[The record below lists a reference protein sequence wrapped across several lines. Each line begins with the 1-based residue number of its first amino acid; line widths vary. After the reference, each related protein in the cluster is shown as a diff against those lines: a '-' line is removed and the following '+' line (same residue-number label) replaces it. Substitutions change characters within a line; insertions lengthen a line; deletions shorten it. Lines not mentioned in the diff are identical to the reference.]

1 MSKQDYSNLGDFGDG
16 LEFSISKPNQENMD
30 TEVLKAGTYQLPE
43 DCTASVVK
51 GEVIVYQK
59 RKSVLKEGDYRC
71 KDCRFNIIGYATN
84 NARYSTYVCLV
95 NRKNMGSYG
104 AMKVLHDMQKWR
116 RGRKMPMVSPILFG
130 AAIDVAISVLRK
142 DLRTTQKL
150 KEDGQERSNQEPA
163 GGGGQV

>member
-1 MSKQDYSNLGDFGDG
+1 MLVCFGCKYFDTNTVLPDG
-16 LEFSISKPNQENMD
+16 
-30 TEVLKAGTYQLPE
+30 
-43 DCTASVVK
+43 
-51 GEVIVYQK
+51 
-59 RKSVLKEGDYRC
+59 RHRC
-71 KDCRFNIIGYATN
+71 KLANDVYPNKYDL
-84 NARYSTYVCLV
+84 CLI

-130 AAIDVAISVLRK
+130 AAISALRK
-142 DLRTTQKL
+142 DLRTTKKL

>member
-1 MSKQDYSNLGDFGDG
+1 MIVCSTCKYFDRH
-16 LEFSISKPNQENMD
+16 
-30 TEVLKAGTYQLPE
+30 TTLPE
-43 DCTASVVK
+43 
-51 GEVIVYQK
+51 G
-59 RKSVLKEGDYRC
+59 RHRC
-71 KDCRFNIIGYATN
+71 KLANDVYPNKYDL
-84 NARYSTYVCLV
+84 CLI
-95 NRKNMGSYG
+95 NRKNMGPYG

>member
-1 MSKQDYSNLGDFGDG
+1 MIVCSTCKYFDRHTVLPDG
-16 LEFSISKPNQENMD
+16 
-30 TEVLKAGTYQLPE
+30 
-43 DCTASVVK
+43 
-51 GEVIVYQK
+51 
-59 RKSVLKEGDYRC
+59 RHRC
-71 KDCRFNIIGYATN
+71 KLVNDVYPNKYDL
-84 NARYSTYVCLV
+84 CLV
-95 NRKNMGSYG
+95 NRENMSVYG

>member
-1 MSKQDYSNLGDFGDG
+1 MAND
-16 LEFSISKPNQENMD
+16 
-30 TEVLKAGTYQLPE
+30 
-43 DCTASVVK
+43 
-51 GEVIVYQK
+51 VYLNK
-59 RKSVLKEGDYRC
+59 YDL
-71 KDCRFNIIGYATN
+71 
-84 NARYSTYVCLV
+84 CLV
-95 NRKNMGSYG
+95 NRENMSVYG

-130 AAIDVAISVLRK
+130 AAIDVAISVLRN

>member
-1 MSKQDYSNLGDFGDG
+1 MIVCSTCKYFDRHTALPDG
-16 LEFSISKPNQENMD
+16 RCRCKLSDGVYPNKYDLCLINRENMG
-30 TEVLKAGTYQLPE
+30 L
-43 DCTASVVK
+43 
-51 GEVIVYQK
+51 
-59 RKSVLKEGDYRC
+59 R
-71 KDCRFNIIGYATN
+71 
-84 NARYSTYVCLV
+84 
-95 NRKNMGSYG
+95 G

>member
-1 MSKQDYSNLGDFGDG
+1 MIVCSTCKYFDRHTVLSDG
-16 LEFSISKPNQENMD
+16 
-30 TEVLKAGTYQLPE
+30 
-43 DCTASVVK
+43 
-51 GEVIVYQK
+51 
-59 RKSVLKEGDYRC
+59 RHRC
-71 KDCRFNIIGYATN
+71 KLANDVYPNKYDL
-84 NARYSTYVCLV
+84 CLV
-95 NRKNMGSYG
+95 NRENMSVYG

>member
-1 MSKQDYSNLGDFGDG
+1 MIVCSTCKYFDRHTALPDG
-16 LEFSISKPNQENMD
+16 R
-30 TEVLKAGTYQLPE
+30 
-43 DCTASVVK
+43 C
-51 GEVIVYQK
+51 
-59 RKSVLKEGDYRC
+59 RC
-71 KDCRFNIIGYATN
+71 KLSDGVYPNKYDLCLINRENIG
-84 NARYSTYVCLV
+84 V
-95 NRKNMGSYG
+95 YG

-130 AAIDVAISVLRK
+130 AAIDVAISALRK

>member
-1 MSKQDYSNLGDFGDG
+1 MIVCSTCKYFDRHTVLPDG
-16 LEFSISKPNQENMD
+16 
-30 TEVLKAGTYQLPE
+30 
-43 DCTASVVK
+43 
-51 GEVIVYQK
+51 
-59 RKSVLKEGDYRC
+59 RHRC
-71 KDCRFNIIGYATN
+71 KLSDDVYPKIHD
-84 NARYSTYVCLV
+84 VCLV
-95 NRKNMGSYG
+95 NRENMGVYG

-150 KEDGQERSNQEPA
+150 KEDGQERSNQESA

>member
-1 MSKQDYSNLGDFGDG
+1 MIVCSTCKYFDRHTVLLDG
-16 LEFSISKPNQENMD
+16 
-30 TEVLKAGTYQLPE
+30 
-43 DCTASVVK
+43 
-51 GEVIVYQK
+51 
-59 RKSVLKEGDYRC
+59 RHRC
-71 KDCRFNIIGYATN
+71 KLANDVYPNKYDL
-84 NARYSTYVCLV
+84 CLV
-95 NRKNMGSYG
+95 NRENMSVYG

-163 GGGGQV
+163 GGSGQV

>member
-1 MSKQDYSNLGDFGDG
+1 MIVCSTCKYFDRHTVLLDG
-16 LEFSISKPNQENMD
+16 
-30 TEVLKAGTYQLPE
+30 
-43 DCTASVVK
+43 
-51 GEVIVYQK
+51 
-59 RKSVLKEGDYRC
+59 RHRC
-71 KDCRFNIIGYATN
+71 KLANDVYPNKYDL
-84 NARYSTYVCLV
+84 CLV
-95 NRKNMGSYG
+95 NRENMGVYG

>member
-1 MSKQDYSNLGDFGDG
+1 MIVCLGCKY
-16 LEFSISKPNQENMD
+16 LD
-30 TEVLKAGTYQLPE
+30 THTTLPE
-43 DCTASVVK
+43 
-51 GEVIVYQK
+51 G
-59 RKSVLKEGDYRC
+59 RHRC
-71 KDCRFNIIGYATN
+71 KLSDGIYPKIHD
-84 NARYSTYVCLV
+84 VCLV
-95 NRKNMGSYG
+95 NRENMGVYG

-142 DLRTTQKL
+142 DLIKAQKL